1 VLGCREM
8 SRHSFMGG
16 KAQSETWEGLGQG
29 VLKLLDI
36 QVLLVVTE
44 EQRMKMGPLG
54 LEPFS
59 SLRPRGVGKG
69 ALACPTGLLSLTW
82 Q

>member
-1 VLGCREM
+1 
-8 SRHSFMGG
+8 MGG

-59 SLRPRGVGKG
+59 SLGPRGVGKG
-69 ALACPTGLLSLTW
+69 ALACPTGPLSLTW